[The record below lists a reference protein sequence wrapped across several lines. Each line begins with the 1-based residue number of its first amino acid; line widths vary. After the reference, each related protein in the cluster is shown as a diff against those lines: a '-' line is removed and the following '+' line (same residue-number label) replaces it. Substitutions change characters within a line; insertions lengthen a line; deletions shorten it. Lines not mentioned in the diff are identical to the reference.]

1 MANLT
6 LRELIHGKGAH
17 VGLIACIEDV
27 GSELASRTVNG
38 YPHSI
43 SQIVAHMNYWME
55 YELRRIACDPTAYP
69 DHSIQSWP
77 ESVTIS
83 EEQWKS
89 VSARFGRLLDQ
100 LSRLADSDS
109 ETLGQAVRP
118 DSSKI
123 TRPVTVEMVLW
134 QISAHNSYHIGQIA
148 LLRRQMD
155 AWPPK
160 AGGDSW

>member
-1 MANLT
+1 MPNTT
-6 LRELIHGKGAH
+6 LHELIHGKGAH
-17 VGLIACIEDV
+17 VSPIVCIEDV
-27 GSELASRTVNG
+27 SFGLASHTTNG

-43 SQIVAHMNYWME
+43 SQVVAHMNYWME
-55 YELRRIACDPTAYP
+55 YELRRIACDAPAYP

-77 ESVTIS
+77 ERVTIS
-83 EEQWKS
+83 EEQWKI
-89 VSARFGRLLDQ
+89 VSTRFGRLLDQ

-118 DSSKI
+118 DPSKI
-123 TRPVTVEMVLW
+123 ARPVTVEMVLW